1 MWVVFGLRQ
10 RDAAGR
16 EDTNGSSTRALSPLL
31 EEHKGEH
38 LALCDVR
45 ISQS

>member
-10 RDAAGR
+10 RDAER
-16 EDTNGSSTRALSPLL
+16 EDKNGSGTRVLSPPL
-31 EEHKGEH
+31 EEHKGEC

>member
-10 RDAAGR
+10 RDAER
-16 EDTNGSSTRALSPLL
+16 EDTNGSGTRTVSLPL
-31 EEHKGEH
+31 EEHKGER